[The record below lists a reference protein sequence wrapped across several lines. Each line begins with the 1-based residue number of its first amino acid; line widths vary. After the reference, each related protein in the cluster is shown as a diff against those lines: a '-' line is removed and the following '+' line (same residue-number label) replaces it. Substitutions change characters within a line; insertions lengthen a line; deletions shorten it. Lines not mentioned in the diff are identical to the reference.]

1 MSAFSRKPVFGYLGM
16 VYAMV
21 SIGVLGFIVW
31 AHHMFVVG
39 LDVDTRAYFTA
50 ATMIIAVPT
59 GIKIFSWIATMW
71 GGSIQLKTPMLF
83 AVGFIFLFTV
93 GGLTGIVLAN
103 SGLDIA
109 LHDKQKKDYI
119 TKFWVGLMDGDGSIQ
134 VNHWKKR
141 SLQYRLVIK
150 LKSTQAN
157 RHMLVKIK
165 SIVGGSVTCS
175 KSFVLWIEN
184 DKRKIQHII
193 SIFDKFPPLTTRLK
207 CQLAFLR
214 TCLQCN
220 DVQWYLENR
229 SQKYATAANNQ
240 SIRRQPPAPT
250 FMHGMLLNSI
260 ADSNSVGSFT
270 YFPEWLSGF
279 IEAEGCFCIRQSNNH
294 SFSIGQN
301 QDMHLIERIKT
312 YLNASNKVRT
322 ISGRAQ
328 NFYLLEIYNK
338 KCIDLI
344 MTHIQKY
351 PLLGEK
357 HQSYLKF
364 CQKIL

>member
-1 MSAFSRKPVFGYLGM
+1 
-16 VYAMV
+16 MV

-134 VNHWKKR
+134 VNHWRKR
-141 SLQYRLVIK
+141 SIQYRLVIK
-150 LKSTQAN
+150 LKNTQAN
-157 RHMLVKIK
+157 QDMLAQIK
-165 SIVGGSVTCS
+165 STVGGSVVCS
-175 KSFVLWIEN
+175 KLFVLWVEN
-184 DKRKIQHII
+184 NKAKIMRMI
-193 SIFDKFPPLTTRLK
+193 SIFDHFPPLTTRLL
-207 CQLAFLR
+207 CQLAFLKECYQR
-214 TCLQCN
+214 N

-229 SQKYATAANNQ
+229 SKKYATAAAHQ
-240 SIRRQPPAPT
+240 MLMSGVLRKHLAP
-250 FMHGMLLNSI
+250 FNSTHPT
-260 ADSNSVGSFT
+260 SV
-270 YFPEWLSGF
+270 YFPVWLSGF
-279 IEAEGCFCIRQSNNH
+279 IEAEGCFCVRQSNNH
-294 SFSIGQN
+294 SFSISQN
-301 QDMHLIERIKT
+301 RDMYLIDAIKS
-312 YLNASNKVRT
+312 YFNAGNKIRV
-322 ISGRAQ
+322 ISGRVE
-328 NFYLLEIYNK
+328 NHYLLEIYK
-338 KCIDLI
+338 KECIASI
-344 MTHIQKY
+344 IAHIEKY

-357 HQSYLKF
+357 HQSFLNF
-364 CQKIL
+364 CNKIL

>member
-1 MSAFSRKPVFGYLGM
+1 M

-109 LHDKQKKDYI
+109 LHDKKTKEYI
-119 TKFWVGLMDGDGSIQ
+119 TRFWVGLMDGDGSIQ

-141 SLQYRLVIK
+141 SIQYRLVIK
-150 LKSTQAN
+150 LKNTQAN
-157 RHMLVKIK
+157 QDMLAQIQSV
-165 SIVGGSVTCS
+165 VGGSVVCR
-175 KSFVLWIEN
+175 KGFVLWIEN
-184 DKRKIQHII
+184 TRAKIERIV
-193 SIFDKFPPLTTRLK
+193 SLFDHFPPLTTRLQ
-207 CQLAFLR
+207 CQLAFLKICCQR
-214 TCLQCN
+214 N

-229 SQKYATAANNQ
+229 AKKYSTMAIDQALGNTVLQKHAANVNNMAF
-240 SIRRQPPAPT
+240 SA
-250 FMHGMLLNSI
+250 
-260 ADSNSVGSFT
+260 
-270 YFPEWLSGF
+270 YFPAWLSGF
-279 IEAEGCFCIRQSNNH
+279 IEAEGCFCIRQNGSH

-301 QDMHLIERIKT
+301 KDVQLIDAIRT
-312 YLNASNKVRT
+312 YFKSSNKIRV
-322 ISGRAQ
+322 IPKLESVDH
-328 NFYLLEIYNK
+328 FYLLEIANK
-338 KCIDLI
+338 RCIAFI
-344 MTHIQKY
+344 IAHIQEY

-357 HQSYLKF
+357 HQSFLRF
-364 CQKIL
+364 CNKIL